1 MAPSGARRTLV
12 RVEAKSVVFP
22 EPGASWW
29 RGGVQ
34 YDGMFFPRWIL
45 ALSAAVGFSIT
56 LASLVQGGVTPI
68 RTAVALGAVL
78 PWACDAGILLFP
90 RLPIWTESSWV
101 HSYALPAIA
110 VASILLLVG
119 PDNANIG
126 TIALIYLM
134 GEQATAT
141 RIRESAPLLG
151 AALAGIGLRMASAH
165 PPHDS
170 AQAWVGWMIGACSAW
185 VVGIVFQR
193 QVRLITQ
200 LRAAQAELADKAA
213 TDERQRIAREVHDVI
228 AHSLT
233 VTMLHLTGAR
243 LTLEHD
249 PRATTEAMAA
259 LEEAE
264 RLGRQSLTEIRRTV
278 GLLTADPDDAA
289 TAPLPGTTDLPEL
302 VASYAG
308 AGLPVTLTTAGDPGG
323 VTLAAGLGLYRIVQE
338 SLTNVAK
345 HAPGAATMVDV
356 VYGTETI
363 DVTVTNECDA
373 AMPRRATLA
382 QGGHGIAGM
391 RQRAQLLGGTLTA
404 SATPDGTRWSV
415 EGLLPKTPRTSV
427 EQEPAVLA

>member
-1 MAPSGARRTLV
+1 
-12 RVEAKSVVFP
+12 
-22 EPGASWW
+22 
-29 RGGVQ
+29 
-34 YDGMFFPRWIL
+34 
-45 ALSAAVGFSIT
+45 
-56 LASLVQGGVTPI
+56 
-68 RTAVALGAVL
+68 
-78 PWACDAGILLFP
+78 
-90 RLPIWTESSWV
+90 
-101 HSYALPAIA
+101 
-110 VASILLLVG
+110 
-119 PDNANIG
+119 
-126 TIALIYLM
+126 
-134 GEQATAT
+134 
-141 RIRESAPLLG
+141 
-151 AALAGIGLRMASAH
+151 
-165 PPHDS
+165 
-170 AQAWVGWMIGACSAW
+170 MIGACSAW

-308 AGLPVTLTTAGDPGG
+308 AGLPVTLTTAG
-323 VTLAAGLGLYRIVQE
+323 
-338 SLTNVAK
+338 
-345 HAPGAATMVDV
+345 APGAATMVDV